1 MDKVRKR
8 NDLCA
13 LFLSLLQSFLLTPL
27 LMLLMLLLLLLHAT
41 PPRIEED
48 EDEEEEGGKRGGGQ
62 GGSRARRV
70 ERGVKIFRYK
80 QSSTPLLPVKFWEG
94 GKRGGG
100 KMRRAFIN
108 MQLS

>member
-1 MDKVRKR
+1 MTSVSR
-8 NDLCA
+8 
-13 LFLSLLQSFLLTPL
+13 LQTFLLTPL

-70 ERGVKIFRYK
+70 KRGVNMFKYR
-80 QSSTPLLPVKFWEG
+80 QSSTPLLPVERMEAKG
-94 GKRGGG
+94 ARG
-100 KMRRAFIN
+100 
-108 MQLS
+108 